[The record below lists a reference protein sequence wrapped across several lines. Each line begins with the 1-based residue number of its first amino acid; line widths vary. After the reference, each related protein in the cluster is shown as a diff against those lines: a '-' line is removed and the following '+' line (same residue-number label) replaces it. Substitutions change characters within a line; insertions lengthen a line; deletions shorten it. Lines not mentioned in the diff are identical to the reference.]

1 MKSEFRGMRLAWL
14 CGWLALGVTSLS
26 AFAGEGSSR
35 RGSGTEADPY
45 QIGTVEQ
52 LQGMKDDLAACYVLV
67 NDLDASGTAAWGKI
81 SVELR
86 HIRLLTVS
94 KPVQE

>member
-1 MKSEFRGMRLAWL
+1 
-14 CGWLALGVTSLS
+14 
-26 AFAGEGSSR
+26 
-35 RGSGTEADPY
+35 
-45 QIGTVEQ
+45 
-52 LQGMKDDLAACYVLV
+52 MKDDLAACYVLV